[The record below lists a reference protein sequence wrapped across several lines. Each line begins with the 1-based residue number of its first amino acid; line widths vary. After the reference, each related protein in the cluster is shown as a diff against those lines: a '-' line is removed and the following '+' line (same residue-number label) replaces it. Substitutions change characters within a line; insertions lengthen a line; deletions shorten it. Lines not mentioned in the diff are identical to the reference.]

1 VPLAKFNEA
10 RAQGKYVE
18 DCTRRVFT
26 QAVKEGCL
34 LPLFHFSSIVVARDG
49 IDLSGVPASDE
60 TVAFSKIRFK

>member
-1 VPLAKFNEA
+1 M
-10 RAQGKYVE
+10 E